1 MSLYMFWKRGF
12 GEVLPLRGIRELAAV
27 QTCLRETE
35 KGIEGLRR
43 EKDWACVKW
52 CGS

>member
-12 GEVLPLRGIRELAAV
+12 GEVLPLQGIRELAAV
-27 QTCLRETE
+27 GTCLGETE
-35 KGIEGLRR
+35 KGVEGLRR
-43 EKDWACVKW
+43 EKDGTCVKL